1 MRRGWSR
8 VPCSAAP
15 NGERVKRQMT
25 NSASANMIRV
35 NQ

>member
-15 NGERVKRQMT
+15 NGEATKRAIIQIENAVTT
-25 NSASANMIRV
+25 NAK
-35 NQ
+35 